1 VFANLLRQR
10 CPGEESTV
18 ADILRAF
25 DTGCVRAMQ
34 ASVGTVDEDALVDR
48 LVDQSG
54 MDPKRARWVIESWVY
69 AFAGTDSAPVLGRD
83 WAAWNRLDV
92 KSANGG
98 GAYQRAVGNLIV
110 VAAAG
115 AAGGAVVGLLLSV
128 SGEAARMAS
137 LDTLD
142 EAAPWLQAMAFLFLG
157 LLGGLAGGVI
167 GWIGFGGRSFTHDTI
182 GGTTFGRLGFSAL
195 AAVLGAGSG
204 VIVGL
209 VLLGLIGVMIGA
221 LFGAVMAILIA
232 ELILR
237 FWP

>member
-1 VFANLLRQR
+1 MDDQVRSELADLVKTGGRNLCTLPQVFANLLRQR

-25 DTGCVRAMQ
+25 DSGCVRAMQ
-34 ASVGTVDEDALVDR
+34 ESVGTANADELVKR

-54 MDPKRARWVIESWVY
+54 MDPDRARWVIESWVY
-69 AFAGTDSAPVLGRD
+69 AFAGTDAAPALGRD

-92 KSANGG
+92 KSADGG

-115 AAGGAVVGLLLSV
+115 AAGGAVVGLLLSI

-137 LDTLD
+137 LEALED
-142 EAAPWLQAMAFLFLG
+142 AAPWLQAVAFLFLG

-167 GWIGFGGRSFTHDTI
+167 GWIGFGGRGFTHDTV
-182 GGTTFGRLGFSAL
+182 GGTTFGRLAFSRSRRSSAPG
-195 AAVLGAGSG
+195 AASSSAWFCSG
-204 VIVGL
+204 
-209 VLLGLIGVMIGA
+209 
-221 LFGAVMAILIA
+221 
-232 ELILR
+232 
-237 FWP
+237 